1 MLANNYF
8 YYKLLR
14 KYVIVFGTIFND
26 ITILRA
32 EKNSNTEINRWKVPI
47 VYGPKD
53 HFVTRLESDP
63 DVLREFQNILPR
75 MSFEITGINYDVSRK
90 QNSLLRVGKGDNASR
105 VSSQYMGV
113 PYDINFELN
122 VYAKTIDDGNHIA
135 EQIMPYFNPDYTLTM
150 TPVTELGFLKDI
162 PIILNNVTNNISY
175 EGGHETVRFVN
186 WSFSF
191 TLKGYF
197 FGPIS
202 TPKIIRKSIANIFND
217 PSIVAGN
224 VIRMN
229 TNIGNNGTF
238 QILDTVYQGKNY
250 DTATAYGKVTAWDA
264 GSRKLIIGGAHG
276 DWKLNG
282 TIKAVST
289 NASYTLV
296 SFDASPLNLAKI
308 VVEPNPIDAQPGDDF
323 GYTTTITEWPDTEYP
338 KQPSN
343 NNPPSADSNL
353 FTADNNNI
361 TADTE

>member
-1 MLANNYF
+1 MFGSYFYNQHLRKSVAIFGTLFNNISIAKRDANN
-8 YYKLLR
+8 
-14 KYVIVFGTIFND
+14 N
-26 ITILRA
+26 IL
-32 EKNSNTEINRWKVPI
+32 SSQKVPLA
-47 VYGPKD
+47 YGPRQK
-53 HFVTRLESDP
+53 FLARLKEEP
-63 DVLREFQNILPR
+63 DLLAPKVAIKLPR
-75 MSFEITGINYDVSRK
+75 MSFEITSISYDTQFKLNKNTRMQVSGIHGAHTIHVGAPY
-90 QNSLLRVGKGDNASR
+90 SLAMQLNIMGKTQDE
-105 VSSQYMGV
+105 VLQ
-113 PYDINFELN
+113 IL
-122 VYAKTIDDGNHIA
+122 
-135 EQIMPYFNPDYTLTM
+135 EQILPYFNPDYTLTM

-338 KQPSN
+338 RQPS
-343 NNPPSADSNL
+343 NNPPSADSDL
-353 FTADNNNI
+353 FTVDSD
-361 TADTE
+361 TLTVDTE